1 MAQSSKRRP
10 ARLSVSSA
18 TIALFFLSFISSEW
32 GDLIHSILSLVF
44 TAVLLFHLKNNW
56 KIYARSFKKL
66 RGAPTLQGVLDTG
79 QFALLVFVVGSGMVL
94 WLGDLLDESHE
105 VTGGAV
111 TVFGAVHIWM
121 NRRSLLRLLRRSR
134 KTIS

>member
-10 ARLSVSSA
+10 ARLSVSTA

-32 GDLIHSILSLVF
+32 GDLIHLILSLVF
-44 TAVLLFHLKNNW
+44 TAVLLFHLKNSW

-66 RGAPTLQGVLDTG
+66 LGAPTLQGALDSG
-79 QFALLVFVVGSGMVL
+79 QFALLVFVIGSGMVL

-111 TVFGAVHIWM
+111 TVLGAVHIWM